1 MFDLSRDWY
10 AGRMSVD
17 WEPPSAAAAEA
28 MFARHGLTGPFWSL
42 S

>member
-28 MFARHGLTGPFWSL
+28 MSARHGLTGPFWSL